1 MNKSEF
7 LNMQKQVK
15 SGQSMT
21 NYLSQSQIK
30 RLVHQRDNKPK
41 QPKYGNHKVVVDGEK
56 VADSQHEYRRL
67 NDLKV
72 LQRAGEIKDL
82 QTQVR
87 YNLIPA
93 QKICGEKVRGT
104 DYIADFV
111 YWTKD
116 DQFIC
121 EDAKGHKTADYIIK
135 RKLMKLI
142 HNIDVVEV

>member
-1 MNKSEF
+1 
-7 LNMQKQVK
+7 
-15 SGQSMT
+15 MT
-21 NYLSQSQIK
+21 SYLSPAQIK
-30 RLVHQRDNKPK
+30 RLAHKREAKPK
-41 QPKYGNHKVVVDGEK
+41 KPRYGNHKVIVDGEK

-67 NDLKV
+67 NDLIV

-121 EDAKGHKTADYIIK
+121 EDAKGHRTDAYIIK
-135 RKLMKLI
+135 RKMMKLI

>member
-1 MNKSEF
+1 
-7 LNMQKQVK
+7 
-15 SGQSMT
+15 MT

-41 QPKYGNHKVVVDGEK
+41 QPKYGNQKVVVDGEK

-93 QKICGEKVRGT
+93 QKICGVKVRGT

>member
-1 MNKSEF
+1 
-7 LNMQKQVK
+7 
-15 SGQSMT
+15 MT
-21 NYLSQSQIK
+21 TFK
-30 RLVHQRDNKPK
+30 DAQRVRSKAVARS
-41 QPKYGNHKVVVDGEK
+41 KYGNHKVVIDGEK
-56 VADSQHEYRRL
+56 VADSQREYRRL

-93 QKICGEKVRGT
+93 QKICGKTERGVS
-104 DYIADFV
+104 YVADFV

-116 DQFIC
+116 NQLIC

>member
-1 MNKSEF
+1 
-7 LNMQKQVK
+7 
-15 SGQSMT
+15 MT

-30 RLVHQRDNKPK
+30 RLVHQRENKPK

-93 QKICGEKVRGT
+93 QKI
-104 DYIADFV
+104 
-111 YWTKD
+111 
-116 DQFIC
+116 
-121 EDAKGHKTADYIIK
+121 
-135 RKLMKLI
+135 
-142 HNIDVVEV
+142 

>member
-1 MNKSEF
+1 
-7 LNMQKQVK
+7 
-15 SGQSMT
+15 MT
-21 NYLSQSQIK
+21 SYLSQSQIR
-30 RLVHQRDNKPK
+30 RLVHQRENKPK
-41 QPKYGNHKVVVDGEK
+41 QPKFGNQKVMIDGEK

-82 QTQVR
+82 QVQVR
-87 YNLIPA
+87 YTLIPS
-93 QKICGEKVRGT
+93 QVICNKKERGT

-135 RKLMKLI
+135 RKLMKFI

>member
-1 MNKSEF
+1 
-7 LNMQKQVK
+7 
-15 SGQSMT
+15 MT

-30 RLVHQRDNKPK
+30 RLVQQRLKKPK
-41 QPKYGNHKVVVDGEK
+41 QPKYGNHKVVVDCEK
-56 VADSQHEYRRL
+56 VADSKHEYSRL
-67 NDLKV
+67 CELKV

-93 QKICGEKVRGT
+93 QKICGKTERGVS
-104 DYIADFV
+104 YVADFV
-111 YWTKD
+111 YWTKND
-116 DQFIC
+116 KFVC

>member
-1 MNKSEF
+1 MKTTF
-7 LNMQKQVK
+7 KDA
-15 SGQSMT
+15 
-21 NYLSQSQIK
+21 QIRRSK
-30 RLVHQRDNKPK
+30 AVARS
-41 QPKYGNHKVVVDGEK
+41 KYGNHKVVVDGEK

-87 YNLIPA
+87 YKLIPS
-93 QKICGEKVRGT
+93 QKICGKTERGVS
-104 DYIADFV
+104 YIADFV
-111 YWTKD
+111 YWTKND
-116 DQFIC
+116 KFVC

>member
-1 MNKSEF
+1 
-7 LNMQKQVK
+7 
-15 SGQSMT
+15 MT
-21 NYLSQSQIK
+21 TYLSKTQIK
-30 RLVHQRDNKPK
+30 RLVNQRENKPK
-41 QPKYGNHKVVVDGEK
+41 QPKYGNHKVIIDGEK
-56 VADSQHEYRRL
+56 VADSKHEFNRL
-67 NDLKV
+67 TELQV
-72 LQRAGEIKDL
+72 LVRVGEIKDL
-82 QTQVR
+82 QVQVR

-93 QKICGEKVRGT
+93 QKICGLKVRGT

-116 DQFIC
+116 DKFVC

>member
-1 MNKSEF
+1 
-7 LNMQKQVK
+7 
-15 SGQSMT
+15 MT

-30 RLVHQRDNKPK
+30 RLVQHRDNKPK
-41 QPKYGNHKVVVDGEK
+41 QSKYGNHKVVVDGEK
-56 VADSQHEYRRL
+56 VADSKHEYSRL
-67 NDLKV
+67 CELEV

-87 YNLIPA
+87 YNLIPE
-93 QKICGEKVRGT
+93 QKICGKTERGT

-121 EDAKGHKTADYIIK
+121 EDAKGYRTDAYIIK
-135 RKLMKLI
+135 RKMMKLI

>member
-1 MNKSEF
+1 MYAADRGMNGNVYDVNSDKSPC
-7 LNMQKQVK
+7 LT
-15 SGQSMT
+15 T
-21 NYLSQSQIK
+21 NKGEGIK
-30 RLVHQRDNKPK
+30 ITGATIRPASIV
-41 QPKYGNHKVVVDGEK
+41 G
-56 VADSQHEYRRL
+56 RRL

>member
-1 MNKSEF
+1 MIN
-7 LNMQKQVK
+7 
-15 SGQSMT
+15 
-21 NYLSQSQIK
+21 LSQAQIRRMLQAK
-30 RLVHQRDNKPK
+30 QEKPK
-41 QPKYGNHKVVVDGEK
+41 QPKYGNHKVIVDGEK
-56 VADSQHEYRRL
+56 VADSKHEFRRL
-67 NDLKV
+67 NHLKV
-72 LQRAGEIKDL
+72 LQRAGEINDL

-87 YNLIPA
+87 YNLIPS
-93 QKICGEKVRGT
+93 QVICNKKERGT

-142 HNIDVVEV
+142 HDIDVVEV

>member
-1 MNKSEF
+1 
-7 LNMQKQVK
+7 
-15 SGQSMT
+15 MT
-21 NYLSQSQIK
+21 NYLSQSQIRK
-30 RLVHQRDNKPK
+30 MVRQRDNKPK

-56 VADSQHEYRRL
+56 VADSEHEYSRL
-67 NDLKV
+67 CELKV

-87 YNLIPA
+87 YKLIPN
-93 QKICGEKVRGT
+93 QKICGKTERGT

>member
-1 MNKSEF
+1 
-7 LNMQKQVK
+7 
-15 SGQSMT
+15 MT

-30 RLVHQRDNKPK
+30 RLVQQRLKKPK
-41 QPKYGNHKVVVDGEK
+41 QQKYGNHKVVVDGEK
-56 VADSQHEYRRL
+56 VADSKHEYSRL
-67 NDLKV
+67 CELKV

-87 YNLIPA
+87 YNLIPE

-116 DQFIC
+116 GQFIC
-121 EDAKGHKTADYIIK
+121 EDAKGHRTDAYIIK
-135 RKLMKLI
+135 RKMMKLI

>member
-1 MNKSEF
+1 MKNC
-7 LNMQKQVK
+7 
-15 SGQSMT
+15 
-21 NYLSQSQIK
+21 LSQSQIK

-41 QPKYGNHKVVVDGEK
+41 QPKYGNHKILVDGEK
-56 VADSQHEYRRL
+56 VADSKHEFKRL

-87 YNLIPA
+87 YNLIPG
-93 QKICGEKVRGT
+93 QKICGVKVRGT
-104 DYIADFV
+104 DYIADFI

-121 EDAKGHKTADYIIK
+121 EDAKGHKTPDYIIK

-142 HNIDVVEV
+142 HDIDVVEV

>member
-1 MNKSEF
+1 
-7 LNMQKQVK
+7 
-15 SGQSMT
+15 MT

-41 QPKYGNHKVVVDGEK
+41 QSKFNNHKVIVDGEK
-56 VADSQHEYRRL
+56 AADSKHEYRRL
-67 NDLKV
+67 NELKTLERV
-72 LQRAGEIKDL
+72 GVIKDL

-87 YNLIPA
+87 YKLIPS
-93 QKICGEKVRGT
+93 QKICGKTERGVS
-104 DYIADFV
+104 YVADFV
-111 YWTKD
+111 YWNENE
-116 DQFIC
+116 QLVC

>member
-1 MNKSEF
+1 
-7 LNMQKQVK
+7 
-15 SGQSMT
+15 MT
-21 NYLSQSQIK
+21 NYLSQSQIRK
-30 RLVHQRDNKPK
+30 MVRQRIKPK

-56 VADSQHEYRRL
+56 VADSKHEYSRL
-67 NDLKV
+67 CELKV
-72 LQRAGEIKDL
+72 LQRAGEIKEL
-82 QTQVR
+82 HTQVR
-87 YNLIPA
+87 YNLIPS

-116 DQFIC
+116 NQFIC
-121 EDAKGHKTADYIIK
+121 EDAKGYKTADYIIK